1 MLILARKRQTTLCT
15 YYNSEPACHTGLFV
29 SQQTTLL
36 SKLPQWIS
44 TIPRIPRISNMW
56 CSTEETGFFFVNL
69 DIYLLFLTPLFF
81 IIIFFFYFVWKKKL
95 CIVCIFHNLDNCEMK
110 GVFLT
115 FLSPL
120 PYEIQPSTR
129 IRFHYFPSVKK
140 KKILAI
146 LLLGFQ
152 HIS

>member
-1 MLILARKRQTTLCT
+1 MDLHHSQ
-15 YYNSEPACHTGLFV
+15 NSKNLEYVMQHRGNWV
-29 SQQTTLL
+29 
-36 SKLPQWIS
+36 
-44 TIPRIPRISNMW
+44 
-56 CSTEETGFFFVNL
+56 FFVNL

-81 IIIFFFYFVWKKKL
+81 IIIIIFYFVWKKKL

-140 KKILAI
+140 KR
-146 LLLGFQ
+146 
-152 HIS
+152 S

>member
-56 CSTEETGFFFVNL
+56 CSTEETVFFFVNL

-81 IIIFFFYFVWKKKL
+81 IIIYFFYFVWEKKL

-140 KKILAI
+140 KDPSYFIVRLPA
-146 LLLGFQ
+146 
-152 HIS
+152 H

>member
-56 CSTEETGFFFVNL
+56 CSTEETGFFLWIWTF
-69 DIYLLFLTPLFF
+69 ICFSWHHFFSLLL
-81 IIIFFFYFVWKKKL
+81 FFFYFVWKKKL

-140 KKILAI
+140 KDPSYFIVRLPA
-146 LLLGFQ
+146 
-152 HIS
+152 H